1 MSLRI
6 VPVTWCRTPGLP
18 DAVNFPGG
26 SGKAG
31 PVPRAGPAT
40 LAGAGALSPVP
51 VPASQASAGRGE
63 EGSPRPA
70 GHSAAAASQVRA
82 AAVQPGREGLQRT
95 APPSR
100 PGIQPCCRSEAA

>member
-18 DAVNFPGG
+18 DAALPGG

-82 AAVQPGREGLQRT
+82 AAVTPGREGLQRT